1 MLRTNGV
8 TALVPYGFLPLL
20 KADLFGGNF
29 LGHRDS
35 VAPEDG
41 FARLAEDLNITFLR
55 FPGGSVTET
64 YYSIADPDLDT
75 VTNPTTGEPVTIT
88 PFSDFMGFAAAEGLP
103 VTITLPTR
111 EALTDD
117 RDANGDRFAA
127 IDAPLLRQFVT
138 DAVSGAFG
146 AAQIAAFEI
155 GNEYWG
161 SGRMSAVE
169 YGRVSSE
176 MAHLLRDILD
186 GLVDQYGQRP
196 EIHVQMGT
204 NFSFS
209 SLDERYAGTTDEILA
224 ALSEDYGLTFTQDV
238 VRNSGEIDWTRV
250 NNQLLLSAYDTADET
265 GAVDGVSVH
274 LFSRDPALPGQRD
287 FQLGVVQ
294 EMWVE
299 SGRFDDLSVYVSE
312 WNQSGSSAEFD
323 RRVDYGLYQAQE
335 MLEILEAFSFWGVDR
350 AAVWPL
356 LQNTANALAK
366 GASYDGLT
374 PAGEVFRLMSEVLPG
389 LAPIDFDPED
399 RIETEFQIGDLSLHG
414 FYGEE
419 RLEIFVGSRADALVQ
434 TEIDLSPLIRAA
446 GLPEAVRLGV
456 QPGQAPGDN
465 ASTAVLTPVS
475 RADLL
480 NETHLRVSLSPG
492 EILHVRFD
500 DFVPTQGFHDSA
512 VAHGLETGRPL
523 VTGTS
528 GDDRIT
534 VQNNSRVDGGEG
546 VDTVVLTGAPGSYT
560 LGFAGE
566 TVRLQDRSQTA
577 EAQITLQD
585 VEWIVFSDVLPQL
598 GSDHFPI
605 DRFDGLGT
613 LRPED
618 IAAIT
623 ELYIAYFDRAPDALG
638 LHFWA
643 TAFSD
648 GLGLDA
654 MAAAFF
660 EQPEHR
666 SLYGEVTDIPAYVTA
681 VYENVLGRAPDAAG
695 RAFWQDYLEDDPSAH
710 TPIFIEAI
718 LAGAKADSGSP
729 DDAAYLA
736 GKATLGTYFAVTTGL
751 SDLPAA
757 QDVMRVYEATEGDLT
772 RAVEAVDR
780 ASAEMMAGD
789 ESGFLI
795 QTLGVIDWGAVF

>member
-1 MLRTNGV
+1 M
-8 TALVPYGFLPLL
+8 TALVPYGFLPVLT
-20 KADLFGGNF
+20 ADLFGGNF

-64 YYSIADPDLDT
+64 YYAIADPDRESLID
-75 VTNPTTGEPVTIT
+75 PATGAPVTIT

-111 EALTDD
+111 GALTDD
-117 RDANGDRFAA
+117 RDVNGDRFAA

-138 DAVSGAFG
+138 DAVSGVFG

-161 SGRMSAVE
+161 SGQMSAVE

-186 GLVDQYGQRP
+186 GLADPYGPRP

-204 NFSFS
+204 NFNFS
-209 SLDERYAGTTDEILA
+209 SLDERYSGTTDEILA
-224 ALSEDYGLTFTQDV
+224 ALSEEYGLAFTQEV

-250 NNQLLLSAYDTADET
+250 NNQLLLSAYDTAEEIA
-265 GAVDGVSVH
+265 AVDGVIVH

-299 SGRFDDLSVYVSE
+299 SGRFDDLSIYVSE

-374 PAGEVFRLMSEVLPG
+374 PAGEVFRHMSVVLPG

-399 RIETEFQIGDLSLHG
+399 RIETELQIGDLSLHG

-419 RLEIFVGSRADALVQ
+419 RIEFFIGSRADAPVQ
-434 TEIDLSPLIRAA
+434 AQIDLSPLIRAA
-446 GLPEAVRLGV
+446 GLPEPVRLGV

-475 RADLL
+475 RGELL
-480 NETHLRVSLSPG
+480 NETNLRVSLSPG

-528 GDDRIT
+528 GDDQID
-534 VQNNSRVDGGEG
+534 VEAGSRVDGGG
-546 VDTVVLTGAPGSYT
+546 GIDTVVLTGSPSSYT

-566 TVRLQDRSQTA
+566 TVRLQDRSQSI
-577 EAQITLQD
+577 EAQITMYD
-585 VEWIVFSDVLPQL
+585 VEWIVFSDVLPQI
-598 GSDHFPI
+598 GSTHFPI
-605 DRFDGLGT
+605 DMFDGLGT

-618 IAAIT
+618 FAAIT

-638 LHFWA
+638 LHFWT

-648 GLGLDA
+648 GLGLDT
-654 MAAAFF
+654 MPEAFF
-660 EQPEHR
+660 DQPEHR
-666 SLYGEVTDIPAYVTA
+666 SLYGEVTDIPAYITA
-681 VYENVLGRAPDAAG
+681 VYENVLGRSPDADG
-695 RAFWQDYLEDDPSAH
+695 LSFWLEFLEADAQSH
-710 TPIFIEAI
+710 TPIFVQAV
-718 LAGAKADSGSP
+718 LAGAKATSGSAA
-729 DDAAYLA
+729 DAAYLS
-736 GKATLGTYFAVTTGL
+736 GKNTLGTYFSLSTGL
-751 SDLPAA
+751 SDLAA
-757 QDVMRVYEATEGDLT
+757 ALNVIRVYEETEADLAL
-772 RAVEAVDR
+772 AVEAVDR
-780 ASAEMMAGD
+780 AYADVLSGD
-789 ESGFLI
+789 EGGFLI
-795 QTLGVIDWGAVF
+795 QTLGVIDWGEVF

>member
-1 MLRTNGV
+1 M
-8 TALVPYGFLPLL
+8 TALVPYGFLPVLT
-20 KADLFGGNF
+20 ADLFGGNF

-41 FARLAEDLNITFLR
+41 FARLAENLNITFLR

-64 YYSIADPDLDT
+64 YYSIADPDLDSLID
-75 VTNPTTGEPVTIT
+75 PATGEPVAIT
-88 PFSDFMGFAAAEGLP
+88 PFPDFMGFAAEQGLP

-111 EALTDD
+111 NALTDD
-117 RDANGDRFAA
+117 RDSNGDRFAA
-127 IDAPLLRQFVT
+127 VDAALLREFVT
-138 DAVSGAFG
+138 DAVSGVFG

-186 GLVDQYGQRP
+186 GLADQYGPRP

-209 SLDERYAGTTDEILA
+209 SLDERYAGTTDKILA
-224 ALSEDYGLTFTQDV
+224 ALSEDYGLTFTLEV

-299 SGRFDDLSVYVSE
+299 SGRFDDLSIYVSE

-374 PAGEVFRLMSEVLPG
+374 PVGKVFRYMSEVLPG
-389 LAPIDFDPED
+389 LAPIDFDPDD

-414 FYGEE
+414 FHGEE
-419 RLEIFVGSRADALVQ
+419 RLEIFVGSRAEGVVQ
-434 TEIDLSPLIRAA
+434 AQIDLSPLIRAA
-446 GLPEAVRLGV
+446 GLPEAVRFGV
-456 QPGQAPGDN
+456 LPGQAPGDN
-465 ASTAVLTPVS
+465 ASTAVLTPIPPI
-475 RADLL
+475 DLL
-480 NETHLRVSLSPG
+480 TGTDLHLSLSPG

-500 DFVPTQGFHDSA
+500 DFVPTQDFHDSA
-512 VAHGLETGRPL
+512 VAYGLETGRPL

-528 GDDRIT
+528 GDDQID
-534 VQNNSRVDGGEG
+534 VEAGSRVDGGG
-546 VDTVVLTGAPGSYT
+546 GIDTVVLTGSPGSYT

-566 TVRLQDRSQTA
+566 TVRLQDRSQSI
-577 EAQITLQD
+577 EAQITLYD
-585 VEWIVFSDVLPQL
+585 VEWIVFSDVLPQI
-598 GSDHFPI
+598 GSTHFPI

-638 LHFWA
+638 LHFWT

-648 GLGLDA
+648 GLGLDT
-654 MAAAFF
+654 MAEAFF
-660 EQPEHR
+660 DQPEHR
-666 SLYGEVTDIPAYVTA
+666 SLYGEVTDIPAYITA
-681 VYENVLGRAPDAAG
+681 VYENVLGRSPDAG
-695 RAFWQDYLEDDPSAH
+695 GLSFWQEFLEADAPSH
-710 TPIFIEAI
+710 TPIFVQAV
-718 LAGAKADSGSP
+718 LAGAKATSGSAE
-729 DDAAYLA
+729 DAVYLS
-736 GKATLGTYFAVTTGL
+736 GKTTLGTYFAASTGL
-751 SDLPAA
+751 SDMAA
-757 QDVMRVYEATEGDLT
+757 AVDVMRVYEETEGDLAL
-772 RAVEAVDR
+772 AVEAVDR
-780 ASAEMMAGD
+780 AYADVMSGD

-795 QTLGVIDWGAVF
+795 QTLGVIDWGEVF